1 MVSFAAT
8 VADALETSWASIAR
22 PNQLPPPGDWRI
34 WLLLAGRGFG
44 KSRTLSEW
52 VNEQAVSRQA
62 SRIALVAATAADA
75 RDVIVEGESGILAT
89 APSYCRPLYEPSRR
103 RLTWSNGVIAT
114 TYSAEEPERLRGP
127 QHDAAICD
135 ELGSWKHPEAWDML
149 MFGLRLG
156 NPRVVVA
163 TTPRPTKL
171 IRDLVSR
178 NGRDVVVTRGSTY
191 ENRANLA
198 PAFLD
203 QIIRKYEGTRL
214 GRQELEAELLEDVE
228 GALWNRAQLED
239 ARWPAHK
246 ALPEL
251 VRVVVA
257 IDPAASSGED
267 ADETGIIV
275 AGKDATGRGF
285 ILDDLSGRFPPT
297 QWAKTAIAAYRKHQA
312 DRVVAEVNNGGEMVE
327 STLRVIDPN
336 VSYTAVRAS
345 RGKII
350 RAEPVAALYEQSRV
364 YHTGAFPQ
372 LEDQMCSFV
381 ADLQRGAAGVSPD
394 RVDALVWA
402 LTDLLVAPM
411 SNEGIYELYRQLAA
425 ETAASRGA
433 PPAIS
438 PVDPAPPAAQVPS
451 SDDPLPISID
461 EERRRFAAMLDGRQP
476 TANETAAHEARLL
489 AIHNARGNKT
499 DELLRREAIAAGWKP
514 RD

>member
-1 MVSFAAT
+1 
-8 VADALETSWASIAR
+8 
-22 PNQLPPPGDWRI
+22 
-34 WLLLAGRGFG
+34 
-44 KSRTLSEW
+44 
-52 VNEQAVSRQA
+52 
-62 SRIALVAATAADA
+62 
-75 RDVIVEGESGILAT
+75 
-89 APSYCRPLYEPSRR
+89 
-103 RLTWSNGVIAT
+103 
-114 TYSAEEPERLRGP
+114 
-127 QHDAAICD
+127 
-135 ELGSWKHPEAWDML
+135 
-149 MFGLRLG
+149 
-156 NPRVVVA
+156 
-163 TTPRPTKL
+163 
-171 IRDLVSR
+171 
-178 NGRDVVVTRGSTY
+178 
-191 ENRANLA
+191 
-198 PAFLD
+198 
-203 QIIRKYEGTRL
+203 
-214 GRQELEAELLEDVE
+214 
-228 GALWNRAQLED
+228 LWNRAQLED

-246 ALPEL
+246 ALPGL

-257 IDPAASSGED
+257 IDPAATSGED

-275 AGKDATGRGF
+275 AAKDATGRGF

-312 DRVVAEVNNGGEMVE
+312 DRIVAEVNNGGEMVE

-350 RAEPVAALYEQSRV
+350 RAEPLAALYEQSRV

-372 LEDQMCSFV
+372 LEDQMCRFV
-381 ADLQRGAAGVSPD
+381 LQRGAAGFSPD

-402 LTDLLVAPM
+402 LTDLLVPM

-433 PPAIS
+433 PP
-438 PVDPAPPAAQVPS
+438 DAQVPS

-461 EERRRFAAMLDGRQP
+461 EERRRFAAMLGDRQP
-476 TANETAAHEARLL
+476 TGNETAAHEPRLL